1 MYSYQYF
8 YMKNYLFG
16 TVKLT
21 KNTDKSKFIYNG
33 RGIAFDGRSMQSF
46 GNDDTLW

>member
-8 YMKNYLFG
+8 YIKNYLFG

-21 KNTDKSKFIYNG
+21 KNTDKSKF
-33 RGIAFDGRSMQSF
+33 SMQSF